1 MKTNVLNGDVLAKV
15 IQKSA
20 CMDCIFW
27 YQCRQGNI
35 DCTVKLKPNAGKAAG
50 I

>member
-1 MKTNVLNGDVLAKV
+1 MSIKSQN
-15 IQKSA
+15 SA

-35 DCTVKLKPNAGKAAG
+35 DCSMKQRPNAGTAASV
-50 I
+50 